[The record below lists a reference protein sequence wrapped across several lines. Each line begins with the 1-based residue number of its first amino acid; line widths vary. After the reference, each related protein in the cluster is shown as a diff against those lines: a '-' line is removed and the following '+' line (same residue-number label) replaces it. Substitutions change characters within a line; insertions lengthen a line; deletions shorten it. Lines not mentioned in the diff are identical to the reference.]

1 MKYLLVILL
10 LGIPSI
16 YYSQDTL
23 RIPSEELEEFFLS
36 LDTLRFQDSIKT
48 VLISNLEAEI
58 ILYDR
63 LSNQDSLIIDYKNQE
78 IELLNEQINLYID
91 RLDQVDKWYNKPW
104 VGVTGGFV
112 GTLILIRTIEY
123 TLPQ

>member
-10 LGIPSI
+10 LGISSI
-16 YYSQDTL
+16 CYSQDTL
-23 RIPSEELEEFFLS
+23 RIPTEELEEFFLS
-36 LDTLRFQDSIKT
+36 LDTLRLQDSIKT

-78 IELLNEQINLYID
+78 IELLNKQINLYID